1 MQIVFTEELSN
12 GKEAKMAALS
22 ESGIFFDEKVV
33 HLDTW
38 RLKRLAKATRTLVAG
53 SLDLSAFITAQDDN
67 SNRFLVSIASA
78 PKEPLLIYEVT
89 VVDEYTEPRF
99 ECVFCKK

>member
-1 MQIVFTEELSN
+1 
-12 GKEAKMAALS
+12 MAAFS
-22 ESGIFFDEKVV
+22 ESGIFFDERVV

-53 SLDLSAFITAQDDN
+53 SLDVSAFIMPKDDN

-78 PKEPLLIYEVT
+78 TKEPMLIYEVT
-89 VVDEYTEPRF
+89 VVDEYTEPQF

>member
-1 MQIVFTEELSN
+1 
-12 GKEAKMAALS
+12 MAALS
-22 ESGIFFDEKVV
+22 ECGIFFDEKVV

-38 RLKRLAKATRTLVAG
+38 RLKRVAKASRTLVG
-53 SLDLSAFITAQDDN
+53 GGLDVSAFIMPQADN

-89 VVDEYTEPRF
+89 VVDEYTEPQC